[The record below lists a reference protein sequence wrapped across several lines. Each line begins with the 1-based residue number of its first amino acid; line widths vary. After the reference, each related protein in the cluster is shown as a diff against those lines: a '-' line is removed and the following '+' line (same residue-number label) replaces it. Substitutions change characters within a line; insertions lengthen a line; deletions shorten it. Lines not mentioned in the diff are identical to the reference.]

1 MEQETLYTSSKWD
14 ILKALELGSKSP
26 LDLAKEANTSLAN
39 VSQQLRLLELA
50 GIVKS
55 ERIPNR
61 DKGQP
66 RIIYSLSGN
75 NSYLLITS
83 PEFVAKKN
91 IILQRHQIEL
101 IKIWFC
107 EDTSLHYYLEK
118 FYWENE
124 DKLSKMKILAFDY
137 TDSQNIKVLINED
150 QAEKKTQKETKILG
164 PQGEKRFM
172 MVAVKSLA
180 NIKDGKYIILRDEV
194 KDKEV

>member
-26 LDLAKEANTSLAN
+26 IDLAKEANTSLAN

-66 RIIYSLSGN
+66 RIMYSLSGN
-75 NSYLLITS
+75 NSYLLVTS
-83 PEFVAKKN
+83 PEFVGKKS
-91 IILQRHQIEL
+91 ILLQRHQLDIV
-101 IKIWFC
+101 KIWFC
-107 EDTSLHYYLEK
+107 EDSSLHYYMEK

-124 DKLSKMKILAFDY
+124 EKFAKQKIFAFDY
-137 TDSQNIKVLINED
+137 TDSQNIKVLLGED
-150 QAEKKTQKETKILG
+150 PAEKKTQKDSKISG
-164 PQGEKRFM
+164 PQGEKRFII
-172 MVAVKSLA
+172 VVVKSLA
-180 NIKDGKYIILRDEV
+180 NLKDGKYIIMRG
-194 KDKEV
+194 KD

>member
-26 LDLAKEANTSLAN
+26 IDLAKEANTSLAN

-66 RIIYSLSGN
+66 RIMYSLSGN
-75 NSYLLITS
+75 NSYLLVTS
-83 PEFVAKKN
+83 PEFVEKKS
-91 IILQRHQIEL
+91 ILLQKHQLEL

-107 EDTSLHYYLEK
+107 EDTSLHYYMEK
-118 FYWENE
+118 LYWENE
-124 DKLSKMKILAFDY
+124 ERFSKLKIFAFDY

-150 QAEKKTQKETKILG
+150 LTEKKTQKEIKISG
-164 PQGEKRFM
+164 PQGEKRFII
-172 MVAVKSLA
+172 VAVKSLA
-180 NIKDGKYIILRDEV
+180 NLKDGKYIILRNMEV
-194 KDKEV
+194 

>member
-1 MEQETLYTSSKWD
+1 MDMEQETLYTSSKWD

-26 LDLAKEANTSLAN
+26 IDLAKEANTSLAN

-66 RIIYSLSGN
+66 RIMYSLSGN
-75 NSYLLITS
+75 NSYILVTS

-91 IILQRHQIEL
+91 ILLQKHQFEL
-101 IKIWFC
+101 MKIWFC
-107 EDTSLHYYLEK
+107 DDSSLHYYFEK

-124 DKLSKMKILAFDY
+124 EKFSKIKIFAFDY
-137 TDSQNIKVLINED
+137 TDSQNIKVLFNED
-150 QAEKKTQKETKILG
+150 PAEKKMQKEVKISG
-164 PQGEKRFM
+164 PQGEKKFTL
-172 MVAVKSLA
+172 VAVKSLA
-180 NIKDGKYIILRDEV
+180 NLKEGKYIVLRNEV
-194 KDKEV
+194 RD

>member
-26 LDLAKEANTSLAN
+26 IDLAKDANTSLAN

-66 RIIYSLSGN
+66 RILYSLSGN

-83 PEFVAKKN
+83 PNFVDKRS
-91 IILQRHQIEL
+91 ILLQQHQVEL
-101 IKIWFC
+101 MKIWFC
-107 EDTSLHYYLEK
+107 DDTSLHYYMEK
-118 FYWENE
+118 FYWANE
-124 DKLSKMKILAFDY
+124 EKISGLKLLAFDY
-137 TDSQNIKVLINED
+137 NDSQNIKVLVNED
-150 QAEKKTQKETKILG
+150 FAEKKSQKEMKIAG
-164 PQGEKRFM
+164 PQGEKKFSTI
-172 MVAVKSLA
+172 VVKSLA
-180 NIKDGKYIILRDEV
+180 NIKEGKYTILRDIAEV
-194 KDKEV
+194 

>member
-26 LDLAKEANTSLAN
+26 IDLAKEANTSLAN

-66 RIIYSLSGN
+66 RILYSLSGN

-83 PEFVAKKN
+83 PEFVNKKS
-91 IILQRHQIEL
+91 ILLQSHQVEL
-101 IKIWFC
+101 MKILFC
-107 EDTSLHYYLEK
+107 EDTILHYYMEK
-118 FYWENE
+118 FYWANE
-124 DKLSKMKILAFDY
+124 ERFSGLKLLAFDY
-137 TDSQNIKVLINED
+137 TDSQNIKVLVNED
-150 QAEKKTQKETKILG
+150 LAEKKSQKEMKITG
-164 PQGEKRFM
+164 PQGEKRFTTT
-172 MVAVKSLA
+172 AVKNLA
-180 NIKDGKYIILRDEV
+180 NMKDGKCIILRDI
-194 KDKEV
+194 KEV